1 MNKKIILGIIIAIIA
16 IIGVVA
22 ILGSNSSHN
31 SNGSNIQDDIVG
43 QGNPSC
49 DWSEQ
54 DTGIKVEKWATVF
67 QWFESKSGK
76 EYKDVKIKIDLYKD
90 NKVVASKNTVI
101 SSLKEPQNIFVTID
115 VDEEP
120 DYAKTT
126 VINAT
131 PVKGDV

>member
-22 ILGSNSSHN
+22 ILGSNTSE
-31 SNGSNIQDDIVG
+31 SNIQDDIVG

-67 QWFESKSGK
+67 QWFESKSGT
-76 EYKDVKIKIDLYKD
+76 EYKDVKIKVDLYKND
-90 NKVVASKNTVI
+90 KIIASKNTVI

-115 VDEEP
+115 VNEEP

-131 PVKGDV
+131 PVSK